1 MPASRSELEFGA
13 RLASSSL
20 PKRTRLRLWWAIER
34 RIEFQP
40 NAGSSLLRPAAPAA
54 APVASVTA
62 ARFLRAGGGG
72 AASDDD
78 TEASESEPYS
88 ARPII
93 LGAENFNLTHRSLNL
108 AVAIIDLCGRMMMM
122 ISYWA
127 CALGLACSLGVFF
140 FFSRCAPRRRAL
152 LAWRAL
158 WTQRVLSTRPVRHA
172 LTMRARC
179 GVLSRRTLGSSPASV
194 CTTSAPPLR

>member
-122 ISYWA
+122 ISYYGHVRSAWRA
-127 CALGLACSLGVFF
+127 LSAFSSSSLGARLDGALSRRGMHSGRGAPSRRARCAALSRCALSAACSLGG
-140 FFSRCAPRRRAL
+140 AH
-152 LAWRAL
+152 WD
-158 WTQRVLSTRPVRHA
+158 
-172 LTMRARC
+172 
-179 GVLSRRTLGSSPASV
+179 
-194 CTTSAPPLR
+194 